1 VKKEEKEVKPKHNK
15 IRLLLKHLMFGGYRH
30 LGKIYMQ
37 STAGNKINENVSNS
51 LNFTCRT
58 RYSHVFVH
66 SEVTHSS
73 NINGW

>member
-37 STAGNKINENVSNS
+37 KNAEYSRKQNK
-51 LNFTCRT
+51 
-58 RYSHVFVH
+58 
-66 SEVTHSS
+66 
-73 NINGW
+73 